1 MLITSVVPLVLT
13 SCWVTGMV
21 MSGSVVEEGECWDD
35 YSDSA
40 TIYIIVIPMILA
52 LMVGGSNLTK
62 ILMYYVTCT
71 FLTGQ
76 SWNSY

>member
-1 MLITSVVPLVLT
+1 MVLT

-52 LMVGGSNLTK
+52 LMVGGINLTR
-62 ILMYYVTCT
+62 ILM
-71 FLTGQ
+71 
-76 SWNSY
+76 